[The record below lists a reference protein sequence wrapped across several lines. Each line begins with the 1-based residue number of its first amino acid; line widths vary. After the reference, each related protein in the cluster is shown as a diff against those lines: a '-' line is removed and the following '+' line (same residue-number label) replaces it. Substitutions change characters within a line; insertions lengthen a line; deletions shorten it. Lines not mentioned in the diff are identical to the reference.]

1 MRLRIK
7 KLVIMLLVLI
17 QVMFIMSIGIAAQQ
31 MRDWQLISSDVY
43 MDSYVDI
50 DKLNRQYDEYNNAVT
65 INAWIKH
72 VFKDKFWQ
80 EYPNLNKLKYNEEHC
95 MVYLSEKRESKKLI
109 EMTSYD
115 FDNNISN
122 QTRNSRYYRVGTVER
137 GINRYITDMVN
148 TGKLKLNDDGW
159 VIKNNLESSK

>member
-1 MRLRIK
+1 MRNK
-7 KLVIMLLVLI
+7 KSVIMLLVII
-17 QVMFIMSIGIAAQQ
+17 QVMCVMSIGIAAPQI
-31 MRDWQLISSDVY
+31 RDWRLISSDVY

-95 MVYLSEKRESKKLI
+95 MIYLSEKNESKKLI
-109 EMTSYD
+109 EMTCYD

-122 QTRNSRYYRVGTVER
+122 HTKNSSYCQAGPVER

-148 TGKLKLNDDGW
+148 TGKLKLDDDGW
-159 VIKNNLESSK
+159 VIKSNLE